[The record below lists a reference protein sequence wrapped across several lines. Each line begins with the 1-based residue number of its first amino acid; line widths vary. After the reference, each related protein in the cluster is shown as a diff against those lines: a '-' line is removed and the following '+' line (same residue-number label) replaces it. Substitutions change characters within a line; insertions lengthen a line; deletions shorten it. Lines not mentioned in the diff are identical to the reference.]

1 MKHQHTP
8 GPWRIVPPMEQPF
21 AKPVGTRVGPAICGV
36 EKAFT
41 TISVH
46 AEPDG
51 KPCPDIETLDAL
63 GEANAR
69 LICAAPDLLAC
80 MVAKL
85 EHDVTPLE
93 YISALL
99 AEFESLREQ
108 LTAAGVG
115 ANDSESE
122 MLCLSNVRRFLNEA
136 TTAIIKA
143 TTPETT

>member
-8 GPWRIVPPMEQPF
+8 GPWRIVPPMKQPF

-41 TISVH
+41 TISIH
-46 AEPDG
+46 AEPDD
-51 KPCPDIETLDAL
+51 KPCPDVAVLDAI

-85 EHDVTPLE
+85 EYDVTPLE
-93 YISALL
+93 WISALL
-99 AEFESLREQ
+99 ADYKTLREM
-108 LTAAGVG
+108 
-115 ANDSESE
+115 SEIESIDPE
-122 MLCLSNVRRFLNEA
+122 AEALCLSNVRHFLNKA
-136 TTAIIKA
+136 AAAVKRA